1 MLKILIADDHDVVR
15 EGLKKILLSQWPD
28 AEFGDAGNGG
38 EALALVRKKRWDVVI
53 LDISM
58 PGVSGLEALKE
69 LKSVLPKQPVLVLS
83 MHPESQYAV
92 RVMKSGASGYITKDT
107 ISDEIVHA
115 IKKIV
120 AGGKYVSE
128 SLAENLATHFS
139 ESPDTLPHERLSDR
153 EFEIMVMLASGKTV
167 SEIADNLSI
176 SVKTVSTHRA
186 HILEK
191 MSLANNAEL
200 TRYAFEHKLVQ

>member
-15 EGLKKILLSQWPD
+15 EGLKKILLSEWQD
-28 AEFGDAGNGG
+28 AEFGEAKDGN
-38 EALALVRKKRWDVVI
+38 EALSLLRKKRWDVVI

-58 PGVSGLEALKE
+58 PHVSGFEVLKE
-69 LKSVLPKQPVLVLS
+69 LKSALPKQPVLVLS
-83 MHPESQYAV
+83 MHPERQYAV

-128 SLAENLATHFS
+128 SLAESLAS
-139 ESPDTLPHERLSDR
+139 QLNESLDTLPHERLSDR
-153 EFEIMVMLASGKTV
+153 EFEIMVMLSSGKTV
-167 SEIADNLSI
+167 SEIADHLSI

-191 MSLANNAEL
+191 MNLSNNAEL
-200 TRYAFEHKLVQ
+200 TRYAFEHKLVP